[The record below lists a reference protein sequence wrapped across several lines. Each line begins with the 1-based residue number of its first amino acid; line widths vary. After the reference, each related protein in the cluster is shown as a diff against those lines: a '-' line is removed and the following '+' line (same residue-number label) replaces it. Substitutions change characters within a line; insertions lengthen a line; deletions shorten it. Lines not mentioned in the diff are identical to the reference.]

1 MKYVLIL
8 FAVAIAF
15 TSCQTTSSNVVEEV
29 AVEAAE
35 VNNFGELLHTAKW
48 TPTTDNYGSSY
59 ECADEVIVDG
69 EINVDFVITQKDGPD
84 IWPYIELICA
94 TGAPLTGL
102 ETITL
107 DYKCSKS
114 LKIKLSQ
121 SDFGSAGD
129 SSYAHYYIEVPAA
142 DEWTTVTV
150 NIADFNQPSWAP
162 EGSKGV
168 GLKLENV
175 NDIYLVPAASYEV
188 GEPASLS
195 VRSLITKQ

>member
-8 FAVAIAF
+8 FTLVIAF
-15 TSCQTTSSNVVEEV
+15 TSCKTTSANVVEEV
-29 AVEAAE
+29 AE
-35 VNNFGELLHTAKW
+35 VKNFGELLHTAKW
-48 TPTTDNYGSSY
+48 RPTTDSYGSSF

-69 EINVDFVITQKDGPD
+69 EINVDFVIAKKDSPD
-84 IWPYIELICA
+84 VWPYIELICA

-129 SSYAHYYIEVPAA
+129 NSYAHYYIEVPAA
-142 DEWTTVTV
+142 EDWTTVTV
-150 NIADFNQPSWAP
+150 NVADFAQPSWAP
-162 EGSKGV
+162 ESSKNI
-168 GLKLENV
+168 GLKLENI
-175 NDIYLVPAASYEV
+175 NDIYLVPAASYEI

-195 VRSLITKQ
+195 IRSLITK

>member
-1 MKYVLIL
+1 MKYLLIL
-8 FAVAIAF
+8 FVTVFAF
-15 TSCQTTSSNVVEEV
+15 TSCQTTGSNVEEEV

-35 VNNFGELLHTAKW
+35 VNNFGELLNVAEW
-48 TPTTDNYGSSY
+48 TPTTDSYGSSF

-69 EINVDFVITQKDGPD
+69 EINVDFIIAKKDGPD

-94 TGAPLTGL
+94 TGAPLAGL

-107 DYKCSKS
+107 EYKCSKS

-129 SSYAHYYIEVPAA
+129 NSYAHYYIEVPAA
-142 DEWTTVTV
+142 DDWTTVTV
-150 NIADFNQPSWAP
+150 NVADFHQPSWAP
-162 EGSKGV
+162 ESSKGI
-168 GLKLENV
+168 GLKLENI
-175 NDIYLVPAASYEV
+175 NDIYLVPAASYEI

-195 VRSLITKQ
+195 VRSLITK